1 MLRPARFAG
10 CASYTNLPTFTFDFR
25 VGPDSPPVK
34 LELRPIDYVL
44 KFENDGRHE
53 CVTGI
58 SPDRDVIW
66 TLGQVFLRSFYSVFD
81 RDLNR
86 IGFAR
91 LPRTEFQAINA
102 HQDREAQALLES
114 QGVFWASD
122 NDDADTNTDLDETEL
137 DESDDAE
144 EEDDAEDA

>member
-1 MLRPARFAG
+1 
-10 CASYTNLPTFTFDFR
+10 
-25 VGPDSPPVK
+25 
-34 LELRPIDYVL
+34 
-44 KFENDGRHE
+44 
-53 CVTGI
+53 
-58 SPDRDVIW
+58 
-66 TLGQVFLRSFYSVFD
+66 VFD